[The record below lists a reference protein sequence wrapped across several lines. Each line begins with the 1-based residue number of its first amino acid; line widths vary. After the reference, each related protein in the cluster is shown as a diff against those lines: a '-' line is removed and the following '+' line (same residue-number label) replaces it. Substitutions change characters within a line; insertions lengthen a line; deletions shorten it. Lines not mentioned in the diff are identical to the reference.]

1 MGHSIVGSNHPIG
14 NRRNLSLDQGSV
26 CYAFERA
33 ATTRMRIL
41 SWKVAE
47 IFSEIHDSRPLG
59 FPALGLSASRDLERQ
74 RIGTHDDDN
83 LADKT
88 T

>member
-59 FPALGLSASRDLERQ
+59 LSASRDLERQ